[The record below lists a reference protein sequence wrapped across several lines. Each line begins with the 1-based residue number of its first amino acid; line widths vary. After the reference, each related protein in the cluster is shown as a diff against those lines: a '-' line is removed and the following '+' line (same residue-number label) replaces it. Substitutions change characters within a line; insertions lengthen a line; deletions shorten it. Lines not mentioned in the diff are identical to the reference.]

1 VKDYTQLTDRGR
13 SRRLR
18 PLARRALRQ
27 YDIEAVGLR
36 GLPDATNGVFRVDT
50 ADGGRFLLRIGLGPP
65 LGHSEEEMRSELEF
79 VDHLSSTSKL
89 AVPEVVRTP
98 AGDVVVAVEGEGVPH
113 RRLACMFTW
122 LDGPLLMDRI
132 DRTGLGPYGAA
143 MATLHLESV
152 SFTPSAGFAVPTYDR
167 AYPYRTSFTLFTDA
181 GDDLLPPPR
190 RVLFEEAHRRTEQAI
205 AALAEREP
213 PRLIHGDLHGWN
225 AKQYRGRVSVFDF
238 EDLVWGWPVQDIGVA
253 LYYLWPSDAF
263 DRRWREFREG
273 YESVAPWP
281 DRGGEVA
288 TFVAGR
294 TLVIANDVIRQP
306 EWMGEAPGVYER
318 GERRIRAMLDR
329 IEHGS

>member
-1 VKDYTQLTDRGR
+1 
-13 SRRLR
+13 
-18 PLARRALRQ
+18 
-27 YDIEAVGLR
+27 
-36 GLPDATNGVFRVDT
+36 
-50 ADGGRFLLRIGLGPP
+50 
-65 LGHSEEEMRSELEF
+65 MRSELEF
-79 VDHLSSTSKL
+79 VDHLSSTSTL
-89 AVPEVVRTP
+89 AVPEVVRTRT
-98 AGDVVVAVEGEGVPH
+98 GDVVVAVEGEGVPH

-132 DRTGLGPYGAA
+132 DRIGLEPYGAA
-143 MATLHLESV
+143 MATLHVESH
-152 SFTPSAGFAVPTYDR
+152 SFAPSSGFAVPTYDR
-167 AYPYRTSFTLFTDA
+167 AYPYRTPFTLFTDA

-190 RVLFEEAHRRTEQAI
+190 RVVFEEARRRTEQAI

-225 AKQYRGRVSVFDF
+225 AKQYRGKVSVFDF

-253 LYYLWPSDAF
+253 LYYLWPSDDF